1 MNTKIYKNYFDI
13 VILPSKEVRDYSIN
27 LSKQLYKYGSKLVL
41 GRKSF
46 LPHISLYHIPVKPKN
61 FDDFVADLEMTVKGF
76 KTGNLKA
83 NSIKLWKPHHAVLLS
98 TDKPR
103 WLKKLYLRVIKK
115 TLKYFDWSYGV
126 EKLWHVEKSS
136 KTMRKNVKKYG
147 TPMVGRYFI
156 PHITLGVFKNDED
169 MTKGFKKLKFKKY
182 TFKPKSIYI
191 CELGENHSCQKIVK
205 EIHF

>member
-1 MNTKIYKNYFDI
+1 MSTKIYKNYFDI

-27 LSKQLYKYGSKLVL
+27 LSKQLYKYSSKLIL

-61 FDDFVADLEMTVKGF
+61 FEDFVTELKRAVKGL
-76 KTGNLKA
+76 KTGNLKT
-83 NSIKLWKPHHAVLLS
+83 NYIKIHKPIRSISLM
-98 TDKPR
+98 TDKPK

-115 TLKYFDWSYGV
+115 TLKYFDWNYGV
-126 EKLWHVEKSS
+126 EKLWREKSS
-136 KTMRKNVKKYG
+136 KTIGNIKKYG
-147 TPMVGRYFI
+147 TPLVGRHFM
-156 PHITLGVFKNDED
+156 PHITLAVFKNDED
-169 MTKGFKKLKFKKY
+169 MIKGSNKLKFKKY